1 MIKTPNLNKEKSHI
15 KIASWNINKFE
26 SSPISEIS
34 KIIVDENLDIIFLQE
49 FPTYSIQKFIKE
61 INEISQTQYQVI
73 TQQHSYEKDYNIT
86 LALIK
91 KI

>member
-1 MIKTPNLNKEKSHI
+1 MIKTLNLNKEKRHI

-49 FPTYSIQKFIKE
+49 FPTYYI
-61 INEISQTQYQVI
+61 
-73 TQQHSYEKDYNIT
+73 
-86 LALIK
+86 
-91 KI
+91 